1 MILVTGGTGFVGSH
15 LIRRLRKDDIAVRAV
30 ARDPNKAAWLRD
42 LGVDVVK
49 GDISDKASLEKAAE
63 GMEGVVH
70 LVGIIQET
78 GRSTFRAVHVE
89 GTRNMLEASRKAGVR
104 HFFYQS
110 ALGTRPGARSA
121 YHKTKWE
128 AEELVRASGIP
139 FTILR
144 PSLIYGPGDEF
155 TLRLSEMIRLS
166 PVLPVIGSGK
176 SRVQPI
182 FIDDVTVCIVQ
193 AMTSDCCL
201 NEMYEVGGPVQ
212 MTYEEVTADIAA
224 AMGVRRPTLHMPLLF
239 MKTMAR
245 IFETVLPRPPVT
257 TDQLIM
263 LQEDNVCSMRV
274 IRDAFGIE
282 PIGFREGLAMFIPA
296 QKRYIVELLRKES
309 P

>member
-1 MILVTGGTGFVGSH
+1 MILVTGGTGFVGSR
-15 LIRRLRKDDIAVRAV
+15 LIRRLRKGDMPVRAV
-30 ARDPNKAAWLRD
+30 VRDPDKAVWLKD
-42 LGVDVVK
+42 LGVNVVK
-49 GDISDKASLEKAAE
+49 GDISDKASLDKAAE
-63 GMEGVVH
+63 GMERVVH

-78 GRSTFRAVHVE
+78 ARSTFRAVHVE
-89 GTRNMLEASRKAGVR
+89 GTRNILEASRKAGVR

-144 PSLIYGPGDEF
+144 PSLIYGPGDQF
-155 TLRLSEMIRLS
+155 TIRLAEMIRLS

-182 FIDDVTVCIVQ
+182 FIDDVTACIVQ
-193 AMTSDCCL
+193 AVTSECCL
-201 NEMYEVGGPVQ
+201 NEMYEIGGPEQ
-212 MTYEEVTADIAA
+212 MTYEEVTAAIAA
-224 AMGVRRPTLHMPLLF
+224 AMGVRRPTLHLPLLF
-239 MKTMAR
+239 MRTMAR
-245 IFETVLPRPPVT
+245 VLETVLPRPPVT

-263 LQEDNVCSMRV
+263 LQEDNVCGMRD
-274 IRDAFGIE
+274 IRDAYGIE
-282 PIGFREGLAMFIPA
+282 PVAFREGLKTFLGKGAE
-296 QKRYIVELLRKES
+296 KR